1 MRKLA
6 ATMFAAVGLA
16 ICSLGLLPALPMA
29 GGIDR
34 AVAAEASGRGL
45 TIDYRPRRK
54 RVVVVRRSAADYLYS
69 FYPQAMVSSGV
80 VVGGGYPYYYIPNGY
95 PYYYAGAYWPHYYG
109 RYRYP
114 RDDYSPNA
122 FFGYNESD
130 FR

>member
-6 ATMFAAVGLA
+6 ATMVAAVALA
-16 ICSLGLLPALPMA
+16 IGSPGLSPVLPVA

-34 AVAAEASGRGL
+34 AVAAEASGQGRA
-45 TIDYRPRRK
+45 TEYRPRRK
-54 RVVVVRRSAADYLYS
+54 RVIVDRSADYLYS
-69 FYPQAMVSSGV
+69 FYPQAMVSQGV
-80 VVGGGYPYYYIPNGY
+80 LVGGGYPYYYVPNGY
-95 PYYYAGAYWPHYYG
+95 PYYYAGKYWPHYYG

-114 RDDYSPNA
+114 RDDYSPNV

>member
-6 ATMFAAVGLA
+6 ATMVAAVALA
-16 ICSLGLLPALPMA
+16 ICAPGLSPVLPVAA
-29 GGIDR
+29 GIDR
-34 AVAAEASGRGL
+34 AVAAEASGREIA
-45 TIDYRPRRK
+45 TDYRPRRK
-54 RVVVVRRSAADYLYS
+54 RVVVVDRSADYLYS

-95 PYYYAGAYWPHYYG
+95 PYYYAGKYFPHYYG
-109 RYRYP
+109 RFRYP

-122 FFGYNESD
+122 FFGYSESD